1 MIVPDVA
8 NKPQDENK
16 TEDKTRIKVKGI
28 KKYFPFRLF
37 RLDIF
42 NITISLK
49 KKLNIYQLQL
59 TKPPLYHC
67 SG

>member
-28 KKYFPFRLF
+28 KKYFPFLLF
-37 RLDIF
+37 RSDIF
-42 NITISLK
+42 IINISLK
-49 KKLNIYQLQL
+49 EEIKYLSITTY
-59 TKPPLYHC
+59 
-67 SG
+67 

>member
-28 KKYFPFRLF
+28 KKYFIFLLF
-37 RLDIF
+37 RSDIF
-42 NITISLK
+42 IINISLK
-49 KKLNIYQLQL
+49 EEIKYLSITTY
-59 TKPPLYHC
+59 
-67 SG
+67 